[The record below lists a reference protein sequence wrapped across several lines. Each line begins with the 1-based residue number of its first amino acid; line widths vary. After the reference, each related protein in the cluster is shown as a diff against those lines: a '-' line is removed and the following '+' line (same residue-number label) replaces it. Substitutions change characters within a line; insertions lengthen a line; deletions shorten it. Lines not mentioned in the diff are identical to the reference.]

1 MDQALKFEEVVV
13 KSRFTLFFQA
23 SEGVLMERL
32 LNRAKTSGRDDDN
45 VESIRKRFK
54 VFEETSMPVVEHF
67 EGQGRVERINAEH
80 KPEEVYKEVK
90 AGMAR
95 RGIMPTG
102 AGAGSVADD
111 NAAASNSASYSSVVA
126 GQGA

>member
-13 KSRFTLFFQA
+13 KSRFTLFFHA

-54 VFEETSMPVVEHF
+54 VFEETSMPVVELF
-67 EGQGRVERINAEH
+67 EKQGRVERINAEH
-80 KPEEVYKEVK
+80 SPDEVYTAVRAAMTK
-90 AGMAR
+90 
-95 RGIMPTG
+95 RGIH
-102 AGAGSVADD
+102 AAKSVADVGLSS
-111 NAAASNSASYSSVVA
+111 AARQEAQAA
-126 GQGA
+126 